1 LDDRYA
7 INVAKTKLREA
18 YSKADIDGILAIY
31 SDSFTDMREGQASF
45 FNVDAKA
52 ALRNRLT
59 KLFRE
64 QDVELIP
71 TIIGI
76 NISGDIAVEH
86 GWYSV
91 TQRPR
96 IGGLPVSTRKRYVEV
111 WQREGD
117 LGWRLTLLIDNAD
130 HEPELLEQ
138 ADG

>member
-1 LDDRYA
+1 MDNRYA

-76 NISGDIAVEH
+76 NKGNILAGTFCSALIADCET
-86 GWYSV
+86 WL
-91 TQRPR
+91 P
-96 IGGLPVSTRKRYVEV
+96 GGFTF
-111 WQREGD
+111 
-117 LGWRLTLLIDNAD
+117 
-130 HEPELLEQ
+130 
-138 ADG
+138 